1 MWRKSCA
8 VLQVKSVQILRRSP
22 LNVHPKASRAR
33 ALCVF
38 FCFGLENQQVLCLWP
53 WQGQSR
59 LHAGGHSGRTLRSRA
74 EKSPRGSVVPVQVLV
89 VVPAWWSSET
99 HRGEAEAGETAAR
112 AGDDFL
118 LLQRV
123 PTAGTKRRRA
133 GGVRDRGAVAVVFG
147 PAGSTG
153 GGVPFQ
159 GTTCDRVVVVQ
170 LRETGKAGRSVG
182 NGRPP
187 AVLEGRGGRLEG
199 S

>member
-1 MWRKSCA
+1 MCVWRKSSA

-22 LNVHPKASRAR
+22 LNVHPNASRAR

-38 FCFGLENQQVLCLWP
+38 GLEKQRVLCLWP

-59 LHAGGHSGRTLRSRA
+59 LHAGGHSGRGRTLRSRA

-123 PTAGTKRRRA
+123 PAARTKRRRA
-133 GGVRDRGAVAVVFG
+133 GRVGDRGAVAVVFG

-153 GGVPFQ
+153 GGVPSQ

-170 LRETGKAGRSVG
+170 LRETGKAGRSIG

-187 AVLEGRGGRLEG
+187 AVLEGRG
-199 S
+199 